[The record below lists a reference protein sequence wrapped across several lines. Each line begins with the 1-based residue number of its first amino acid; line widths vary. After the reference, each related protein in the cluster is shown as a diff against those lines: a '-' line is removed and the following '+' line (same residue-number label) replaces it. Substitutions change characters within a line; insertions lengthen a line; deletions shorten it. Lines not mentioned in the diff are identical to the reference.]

1 MSKNDIRPNSLN
13 MSSDGTAMGWLYE
26 QLEPSAWPHK
36 GLSPTN
42 MLIVA
47 VILIGTL
54 AAILQTEPLVL
65 RGRER
70 LFLTLEMSFG
80 VFFAVEYLSRL
91 WVVSK
96 GPGSSSTAKRIRF
109 IFSFSGLLDLAIIL
123 ATFAP
128 FVTVNLIVLR
138 LVRLLRIVRLA
149 KLGRMSVAIK
159 RLSKAVSSRKY
170 ELLFT
175 MGLAVTVLVFGATA
189 LHIIEGELQPDKF
202 GSIPRAMWWSVVTL
216 TTIGYGDVYPITV
229 LGKIF
234 AAVVAV
240 AGIGLI
246 AMPTGI
252 LASAFSEAVRD
263 EAIESEVLSS
273 SSLLDDRGSSSRRSD

>member
-1 MSKNDIRPNSLN
+1 MTASVQQGDILSGDNHRLKSNDLV
-13 MSSDGTAMGWLYE
+13 MGKSARLWLYR
-26 QLEPSAWPHK
+26 QLEPTVWPHK
-36 GLSPTN
+36 GLSPLN
-42 MLIVA
+42 ILIVV
-47 VILIGTL
+47 VILLGTV
-54 AAILQTEPLVL
+54 AAILQTEPTVFV
-65 RGRER
+65 GRER
-70 LFLTLEMSFG
+70 LFLTVELSLG
-80 VFFAVEYLSRL
+80 IFFSLEYLARL
-91 WVVSK
+91 WVASE
-96 GPGSSSTAKRIRF
+96 GPGRNKITKRVRF
-109 IFSFSGLLDLAIIL
+109 ILSFSGLLDLAIIV

-128 FVTVNLIVLR
+128 FITVNLIVLR

-149 KLGRMSVAIK
+149 KLGRMSIAIR
-159 RLSKAVSSRKY
+159 RLSKAVASRKY

-175 MGLAVTVLVFGATA
+175 MGIAVTVLVFGATA
-189 LHIIEGELQPDKF
+189 LHLIEGDLQPDKF

-234 AAVVAV
+234 AAWVAV

-263 EAIESEVLSS
+263 DAKIDGE
-273 SSLLDDRGSSSRRSD
+273 

>member
-1 MSKNDIRPNSLN
+1 
-13 MSSDGTAMGWLYE
+13 MSSDNQRLTGDALAPSTSAKFWLYR
-26 QLEPSAWPHK
+26 QLEPTVWPHK
-36 GLSPTN
+36 GLSPLN
-42 MLIVA
+42 ILIVV
-47 VILIGTL
+47 VILLGTV
-54 AAILQTEPLVL
+54 AAILQTEPIVFV
-65 RGRER
+65 GRER
-70 LFLTLEMSFG
+70 LFLTVELSLG
-80 VFFAVEYLSRL
+80 IFFSLEYLARL
-91 WVVSK
+91 WVTSE
-96 GPGSSSTAKRIRF
+96 GPGRSNTTKRVRF
-109 IFSFSGLLDLAIIL
+109 VFSFNGLLDLAIIV

-128 FVTVNLIVLR
+128 FITVNLIVLR

-149 KLGRMSVAIK
+149 KLGRMSVAIR

-175 MGLAVTVLVFGATA
+175 VGLAVTVLVFGATA
-189 LHIIEGELQPDKF
+189 LYLIEGDLQPDKF

-234 AAVVAV
+234 AALVAV

-263 EAIESEVLSS
+263 DHTI
-273 SSLLDDRGSSSRRSD
+273 DGK

>member
-1 MSKNDIRPNSLN
+1 VTTDERKPSRGDLSAKN
-13 MSSDGTAMGWLYE
+13 WLYQ

-36 GLSPTN
+36 GLSPVN
-42 MLIVA
+42 IVIVG

-65 RGRER
+65 SGREQI
-70 LFLTLEMSFG
+70 FLTLEVSFG
-80 VFFAVEYLSRL
+80 VFFAVEYLARL
-91 WVVSK
+91 WVVSL
-96 GPGSSSTAKRIRF
+96 GPGSSSTAKRVRF
-109 IFSFSGLLDLAIIL
+109 VFSFSGLLDLAIIL

-149 KLGRMSVAIK
+149 KLGRMSIAIK

-189 LHIIEGELQPDKF
+189 LHIIEGELQPDKL
-202 GSIPRAMWWSVVTL
+202 A
-216 TTIGYGDVYPITV
+216 VYQ
-229 LGKIF
+229 GQC
-234 AAVVAV
+234 
-240 AGIGLI
+240 GGL
-246 AMPTGI
+246 
-252 LASAFSEAVRD
+252 
-263 EAIESEVLSS
+263 
-273 SSLLDDRGSSSRRSD
+273 SLR

>member
-1 MSKNDIRPNSLN
+1 MSNDELRPK
-13 MSSDGTAMGWLYE
+13 SDNLSFGASTKGWLYR
-26 QLEPSAWPHK
+26 QLEPSAWPRK

-42 MLIVA
+42 ILIVS
-47 VILIGTL
+47 VILMGTL

-65 RGRER
+65 KGRER
-70 LFLTLEMSFG
+70 LFSMLEVSFG
-80 VFFAVEYLSRL
+80 IFFAMEYLARF
-91 WVVSK
+91 WVASERP
-96 GPGSSSTAKRIRF
+96 GPSSTAKRLRF
-109 IFSFSGLLDLAIIL
+109 MFSFSGLLDLAIII

-128 FVTVNLIVLR
+128 FITVNLIVLR

-149 KLGRMSVAIK
+149 KLGRMSAAIR
-159 RLSKAVSSRKY
+159 RLSNAVASRKY

-189 LHIIEGELQPDKF
+189 LHIIEGDLQPDKF

-252 LASAFSEAVRD
+252 LASAFSEAVK
-263 EAIESEVLSS
+263 
-273 SSLLDDRGSSSRRSD
+273 DDSFHD

>member
-1 MSKNDIRPNSLN
+1 MSSESNTSKNIG
-13 MSSDGTAMGWLYE
+13 SDPSASAKDWLYL
-26 QLEPSAWPHK
+26 QLEPTVWPHK
-36 GLSPTN
+36 GLSPLN
-42 MLIVA
+42 ILIVV
-47 VILIGTL
+47 VILLGTV
-54 AAILQTEPLVL
+54 AAILQTEPIVFV
-65 RGRER
+65 GREQ
-70 LFLTLEMSFG
+70 LFLTVELSLG
-80 VFFAVEYLSRL
+80 VFFSAEYLARL
-91 WVVSK
+91 WVASE
-96 GPGSSSTAKRIRF
+96 GPGRNTITKRVRF
-109 IFSFSGLLDLAIIL
+109 ILSFSGLLDLAIIV

-128 FVTVNLIVLR
+128 FITVNLIVLR

-149 KLGRMSVAIK
+149 KLGRMSIAIR
-159 RLSKAVSSRKY
+159 RLSKAVASRKY

-189 LHIIEGELQPDKF
+189 LHLIEGDLQPDKF

-234 AAVVAV
+234 AALVAV

-263 EAIESEVLSS
+263 DA
-273 SSLLDDRGSSSRRSD
+273 RSDD